1 MTFASGPGG
10 YGAPTDP
17 EILRQQA
24 AAKAQ
29 KYADQADAD
38 EQARAY
44 RKAHAGWLRRL
55 FRRR

>member
-1 MTFASGPGG
+1 MTFAPGPGG

-17 EILRQQA
+17 EVLRQQA
-24 AAKAQ
+24 EAKIRRYTEQ
-29 KYADQADAD
+29 GNAD

-44 RKAHAGWLRRL
+44 RKTHPGWFRRL